1 MKNVF
6 SAFLALF
13 MVICLAAA
21 AVSYVNPEN
30 SSFIASCFI
39 HVGYFFIAV
48 TLLIALTWVGL
59 GLRNLVKIYYDI
71 WKAKR
76 EYNKE

>member
-1 MKNVF
+1 MKDATGFFIFLIVF
-6 SAFLALF
+6 
-13 MVICLAAA
+13 MCICLAAVYNLSILA
-21 AVSYVNPEN
+21 Y
-30 SSFIASCFI
+30 
-39 HVGYFFIAV
+39 VGYFFIAV